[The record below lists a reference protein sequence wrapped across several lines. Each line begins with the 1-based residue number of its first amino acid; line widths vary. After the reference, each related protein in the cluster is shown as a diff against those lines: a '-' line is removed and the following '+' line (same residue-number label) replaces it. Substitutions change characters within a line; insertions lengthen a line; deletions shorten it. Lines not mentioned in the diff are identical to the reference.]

1 MCNYHTEKQG
11 ATSGVRKGAMVNR
24 NRSSSISKLK
34 GGKRKSTTFTPGC
47 ANQYLL
53 HSIQNPGSPYYEA
66 TMSIREQLC
75 CRVVVFW

>member
-1 MCNYHTEKQG
+1 MCNYHTEKQE

-24 NRSSSISKLK
+24 NRSSFISKLE

-53 HSIQNPGSPYYEA
+53 HSIQNAGSPYYKA
-66 TMSIREQLC
+66 AMN
-75 CRVVVFW
+75 V